1 MRIYSNRPPVGQA
14 PYCAIQ
20 DDRRVSGL
28 NTQEKVVEARKTAM
42 ADIFVDVS
50 GKSNKLSNI
59 MATIDRLP
67 DLRDSKVHEIKQRS
81 ETGMYTIDPLKI
93 VEKMLRRL

>member
-1 MRIYSNRPPVGQA
+1 M
-14 PYCAIQ
+14 
-20 DDRRVSGL
+20 
-28 NTQEKVVEARKTAM
+28 NTQEKAVEARKTAI

-50 GKSNKLSNI
+50 GKSNKLANI

-67 DLRDSKVHEIKQRS
+67 DLRDSKVHEIKQRI